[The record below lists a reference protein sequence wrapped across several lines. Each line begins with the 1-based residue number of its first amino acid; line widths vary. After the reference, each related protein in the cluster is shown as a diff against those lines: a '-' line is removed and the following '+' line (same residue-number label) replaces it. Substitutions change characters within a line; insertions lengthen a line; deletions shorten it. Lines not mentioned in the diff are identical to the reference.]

1 MLVFKKVKFKNLLS
15 YGNNVIEFDL
25 NKTKTCL
32 FQGDSGAGKST
43 MLSAL
48 TFCLFGKPFTNIR
61 KANLVNSI
69 NNANLLCEVEF
80 ILGKK
85 EFRVVRGM
93 KPNIFEIYEND
104 KLITQDAAN
113 IDYQSVL
120 ENQILKFN
128 LRTFLQI
135 VILGSANFTP
145 FMQLSAGERRA
156 IVEEILDIT
165 AFTRMNDLLKQDS
178 LELRT
183 KCKDLEHKKNIL
195 DAEINLHNSYKEK
208 AEAENEARKIEVQNS
223 IAKIREADVKILA
236 GIKDISDRHQLITV
250 EKNKISSAISKLNN
264 EKDSNEVKRKLELSK
279 SEQQLNY
286 FASHE
291 NCEMCLQDIHADHKS
306 SIVEKLNADKSA
318 IDEKYTK
325 ENEALAAK
333 VLALE
338 SSQALKDFIA
348 KDQALA
354 KALSL
359 LREKNSLNSLKLRTL
374 SDELKSFKTP
384 KKPDV
389 DHVEVKK
396 KDLEKVE
403 EQYQEVLSELQICE
417 FASTLLKDNGIKTDI
432 VKEYLPLINS
442 SINDYLTKMNFYV
455 KFTLDE
461 NFSEKIEAR
470 GREDFEYECFSEG
483 EKQRLDLAILFTWRK
498 IAQMKNSL
506 NCNLLVMDEIADSK
520 LNNEAAESVWDV
532 LKASEFQDSNIF
544 VISHK
549 NTISNKFEEV
559 YYFSKKGNFT
569 QVEDSNENN

>member
-569 QVEDSNENN
+569 QVDNSHDN

>member
-1 MLVFKKVKFKNLLS
+1 MLIFKKVKFKNLLS

-569 QVEDSNENN
+569 QVDNSHDN